1 MSSTILIAVSTFN
14 GRNHPRMETGD
25 QFQGVGNDGK
35 DIIIE
40 ECKSQG
46 ESIVRYFLK
55 RMPPEDEVNII
66 MLCSRKTLEQD
77 EKNGIDSNGNIHSAV
92 SYLKERIDE
101 SPEKGKHKINYQ
113 VIKLYKNQLPAEYR
127 LQEADVIDPSVPLIP
142 ASKEEECYFPDDELG
157 AIATAA
163 EFIRSQKN
171 QEKRSFR
178 LYIDTH
184 GGLRDVVVALG
195 AVISLLSVGEAIRP
209 KMIMGINMAS
219 GRIED
224 QSAAF
229 NIFSFFSGINDF
241 LHFGNADVLSEY
253 FDSKNE
259 FSYLTGADPAVQNTA
274 RQITKH
280 MQKISLGAQM
290 SDPKPFLE
298 GLKELGEEFE
308 AGVSEDGNSILKG
321 TSLGIFEQKIKDEY
335 GDLLKDPNILDLIIW
350 CVNRGL
356 IQQALTFIESMLPY
370 YYQDKEILFFDNE
383 ELQNFEEDEYSAFN
397 RYLNKFRFKNQDR
410 GEELAFYV
418 YHLIEGS
425 REPNVEWRNLTN
437 HALRYY
443 YPVNNNQGVG
453 LEIKSRYI
461 RNDRIGNIVLD
472 DFRTKVVPLLQSHRT
487 LKTIRNVFNHGNSNY
502 RVSMIKLKNF
512 IVNYIRNL
520 NRLG

>member
-1 MSSTILIAVSTFN
+1 MSSTILMAVSTFN
-14 GRNHPRMETGD
+14 GRNHPRMASGD

-35 DIIIE
+35 DIIIDD
-40 ECKSQG
+40 CKSQG

-66 MLCSRKTLEQD
+66 MLCSRKTLEKD
-77 EKNGIDSNGNIHSAV
+77 EENGTDSNGNIHSAV
-92 SYLKERIDE
+92 SYFKERIDK
-101 SPEKGKHKINYQ
+101 SPEKGKYTINYQ
-113 VIKLYKNQLPAEYR
+113 VIKLYKNQLPSEHK
-127 LQEADVIDPSVPLIP
+127 LQEADIIDPSIPLIP
-142 ASKEEECYFPDDELG
+142 ASKEEESYFPDDELG
-157 AIATAA
+157 AIATTA
-163 EFIRSQKN
+163 EIIRYQKN
-171 QEKRSFR
+171 QERRSFR

-219 GRIED
+219 RKIED

-290 SDPKPFLE
+290 SDPKSFLE

-335 GDLLKDPNILDLIIW
+335 GNLLTNPNILDLIIW

-370 YYQDKEILFFDNE
+370 YYQDKKLLYSDKKELE
-383 ELQNFEEDEYSAFN
+383 EYGEDEYIAFN
-397 RYLNKFRFKNQDR
+397 RYLNKFRFDQQKENK
-410 GEELAFYV
+410 ELAFYV
-418 YHLIEGS
+418 YHMIEKTGEQEVIWI
-425 REPNVEWRNLTN
+425 RLKNN
-437 HALRYY
+437 ALRYY
-443 YPVNNNQGVG
+443 HPEKAEKGNS
-453 LEIKSRYI
+453 LKIKSKWIYEDI
-461 RNDRIGNIVLD
+461 YGNKGVD
-472 DFRTKVVPLLQSHRT
+472 DFRQKVVPLLQSQRV
-487 LKTIRNVFNHGNSNY
+487 LKIIRNVFNHGNSNY
-502 RVSMIKLKNF
+502 RVRMINLKSY
-512 IVNYIRNL
+512 IKNYIKNL
-520 NRLG
+520 KRLG

>member
-1 MSSTILIAVSTFN
+1 MSSTILMAVSTFN
-14 GRNHPRMETGD
+14 GRNHPRMESVD

-40 ECKSQG
+40 GCKSQG

-66 MLCSRKTLEQD
+66 MLCSRKTLEMD
-77 EKNGIDSNGNIHSAV
+77 EKNGDDGKDKIHSAV

-113 VIKLYKNQLPAEYR
+113 VIKLYKNQLPTEHR
-127 LQEADVIDPSVPLIP
+127 LQEADIIDPSIPLIP
-142 ASKEEECYFPDDELG
+142 ASREEECYFPDDELG
-157 AIATAA
+157 AIAMAA

-184 GGLRDVVVALG
+184 GGLRDVVIALG

-259 FSYLTGADPAVQNTA
+259 FSYLTGADPAVQKIAKQT
-274 RQITKH
+274 IEH
-280 MQKISLGAQM
+280 MKKISLGAQM
-290 SDPKPFLE
+290 SDPKAFIE
-298 GLKELGEEFE
+298 GLKELGNEFQT
-308 AGVSEDGNSILKG
+308 GVSEDGKSILKG

-335 GDLLKDPNILDLIIW
+335 GDLLKAPNILDLIIW

-370 YYQDKEILFFDNE
+370 YYREKKILYFDNE
-383 ELQNFEEDEYSAFN
+383 ELKNFEEDEYSAFN
-397 RYLNKFRFKNQDR
+397 KYLNRFRFINQNQ
-410 GEELAFYV
+410 ELAFYA
-418 YHLIEGS
+418 YHLIEGI
-425 REPNVEWRNLTN
+425 REPNIQWRKLNN
-437 HALRYY
+437 HNLRYY
-443 YPVNNNQGVG
+443 YPGNNNQGDR
-453 LEIKSRYI
+453 LEIKSKYI
-461 RNDRIGNIVLD
+461 HNDRIGNIVLD
-472 DFRTKVVPLLQSHRT
+472 DFRINVVPLLQSHRI
-487 LKTIRNVFNHGNSNY
+487 LKTVRNVFNHGNSNY
-502 RVSMIKLKNF
+502 RVSMINLKRF
-512 IVNYIRNL
+512 ITNYIKEL
-520 NRLG
+520 KRLG

>member
-1 MSSTILIAVSTFN
+1 MSSTILMAVSIFN
-14 GRNHPRMETGD
+14 GRNHPRMENGD

-35 DIIIE
+35 DIIIGD
-40 ECKSQG
+40 CKSQG

-66 MLCSRKTLEQD
+66 MLCSRKTLEMD
-77 EKNGIDSNGNIHSAV
+77 EKNGDDSKGKIHSAV

-113 VIKLYKNQLPAEYR
+113 VIKLYKNQLPTEHR
-127 LQEADVIDPSVPLIP
+127 LQEADIIDPSIPLIP
-142 ASKEEECYFPDDELG
+142 ASREEECYFPDDELG
-157 AIATAA
+157 AIAMAA

-184 GGLRDVVVALG
+184 GGLRDVVIALG

-259 FSYLTGADPAVQNTA
+259 FSYLTGADPAVQKIAKQT
-274 RQITKH
+274 IEH
-280 MQKISLGAQM
+280 MKKISLGAQM
-290 SDPKPFLE
+290 SDPKAFIE
-298 GLKELGEEFE
+298 GLKELGNEFQT
-308 AGVSEDGNSILKG
+308 GVSEDGKSILKG

-335 GDLLKDPNILDLIIW
+335 GDLLKAPNILDLIIW

-370 YYQDKEILFFDNE
+370 YYREKKILYFDNE
-383 ELQNFEEDEYSAFN
+383 ELKNFEEDEYSAFN
-397 RYLNKFRFKNQDR
+397 RYLNKFRFEKQDR
-410 GEELAFYV
+410 DKEPAFYV
-418 YHLIEGS
+418 YQMVEKTGTNTVSWAKPGSKTLLHYRIE
-425 REPNVEWRNLTN
+425 NDF
-437 HALRYY
+437 
-443 YPVNNNQGVG
+443 
-453 LEIKSRYI
+453 LEVKSKWI
-461 RNDRIGNIVLD
+461 RKDKRGNILLD
-472 DFRTKVVPLLQSHRT
+472 DFIKKVVPLLQSHRT
-487 LKTIRNVFNHGNSNY
+487 LKIIRNVFNHGNPDY
-502 RVSMIKLKNF
+502 RVSLTNLKKLIIDYISDLKKLKK
-512 IVNYIRNL
+512 
-520 NRLG
+520 

>member
-1 MSSTILIAVSTFN
+1 MSSTILMAVSTFN
-14 GRNHPRMETGD
+14 GRNHPRMESGD

-35 DIIIE
+35 DIIIDG
-40 ECKSQG
+40 CKSQG

-101 SPEKGKHKINYQ
+101 SPEKGNHKINYQ
-113 VIKLYKNQLPAEYR
+113 VIKLYKNQLPIEHR
-127 LQEADVIDPSVPLIP
+127 LQEEDIIDPSVPLIS

-171 QEKRSFR
+171 QEKKSFR

-219 GRIED
+219 GKIED

-259 FSYLTGADPAVQNTA
+259 FSYLTGADPDVQKIAKQT
-274 RQITKH
+274 IEH
-280 MQKISLGAQM
+280 MKKISLGAQM
-290 SDPKPFLE
+290 SDPKAFIE
-298 GLKELGEEFE
+298 GLKELGNEFQT
-308 AGVSEDGNSILKG
+308 GVNEDGKSILKG

-335 GDLLKDPNILDLIIW
+335 GSLLINPNILDLIIW

-397 RYLNKFRFKNQDR
+397 RYLNKFRFINQDS
-410 GEELAFYV
+410 GKELAFYV

-425 REPNVEWRNLTN
+425 REPNVAWRNLTN

-443 YPVNNNQGVG
+443 YPVNNNQDVG

-512 IVNYIRNL
+512 IINYIKNL
-520 NRLG
+520 KSLG

>member
-1 MSSTILIAVSTFN
+1 MSSTILMAVSTFN
-14 GRNHPRMETGD
+14 GRNHPRMESGD
-25 QFQGVGNDGK
+25 QFQGIGNDGK
-35 DIIIE
+35 DIIIDD
-40 ECKSQG
+40 CKSQG

-92 SYLKERIDE
+92 SYLKKRIDE
-101 SPEKGKHKINYQ
+101 SPEKGNHKINYQ
-113 VIKLYKNQLPAEYR
+113 VIKLYKNQLPIEHR
-127 LQEADVIDPSVPLIP
+127 LQEEDIIDPSVPLIS

-157 AIATAA
+157 AIAMAA

-171 QEKRSFR
+171 QERRSFR

-184 GGLRDVVVALG
+184 GGLRDVVIALG

-209 KMIMGINMAS
+209 KLIMGINMAS

-274 RQITKH
+274 RQIT
-280 MQKISLGAQM
+280 
-290 SDPKPFLE
+290 
-298 GLKELGEEFE
+298 
-308 AGVSEDGNSILKG
+308 SEDGNSILKG

-397 RYLNKFRFKNQDR
+397 RYLNKFRFINQDR
-410 GEELAFYV
+410 SEELAFYV

-425 REPNVEWRNLTN
+425 REPNVERRNLTN
-437 HALRYY
+437 NALRYY

-453 LEIKSRYI
+453 LEIKSKYI
-461 RNDRIGNIVLD
+461 RNDRIGNILLD

-520 NRLG
+520 KRLG

>member
-1 MSSTILIAVSTFN
+1 MNWELLQWQQSLYAV
-14 GRNHPRMETGD
+14 
-25 QFQGVGNDGK
+25 
-35 DIIIE
+35 
-40 ECKSQG
+40 
-46 ESIVRYFLK
+46 K
-55 RMPPEDEVNII
+55 RI
-66 MLCSRKTLEQD
+66 RK
-77 EKNGIDSNGNIHSAV
+77 
-92 SYLKERIDE
+92 
-101 SPEKGKHKINYQ
+101 
-113 VIKLYKNQLPAEYR
+113 
-127 LQEADVIDPSVPLIP
+127 
-142 ASKEEECYFPDDELG
+142 
-157 AIATAA
+157 
-163 EFIRSQKN
+163 
-171 QEKRSFR
+171 KRSFR

-184 GGLRDVVVALG
+184 GGLRDVVIALG

-274 RQITKH
+274 RQITRH

-290 SDPKPFLE
+290 SDSKPFLE

-397 RYLNKFRFKNQDR
+397 RYLNKFRFINQDR
-410 GEELAFYV
+410 SEELAFYV

-437 HALRYY
+437 NALRYY

-453 LEIKSRYI
+453 LEIKSKYI
-461 RNDRIGNIVLD
+461 RNDRIGNILLD

-520 NRLG
+520 KRLG